1 MKYRILV
8 ACTCIILLSFQ
19 SSVMSVRTGEVF
31 KVILKS
37 NRSTGYS
44 WHWENKSEAKIID
57 SIYVDYVLKDK
68 AITGSGG
75 NEIWEFRAKR
85 KGEQELIMVYK
96 RPWKDSDGDQ
106 RKTFLVKV
114 K

>member
-1 MKYRILV
+1 MRQKLLV
-8 ACTCIILLSFQ
+8 AFLGIMLLSFQ
-19 SSVMSVRTGEVF
+19 SSVMHVRTGEVF

-44 WHWENKSEAKIID
+44 WHWDNKNETGLID
-57 SIYVDYVLKDK
+57 SIYVDYVLKDR

-96 RPWKDSDGDQ
+96 RPWDHSDGEE
-106 RKTFLVKV
+106 RRTFLVKV

>member
-1 MKYRILV
+1 MKHRLLV
-8 ACTCIILLSFQ
+8 VCSSIILLSFQ

-57 SIYVDYVLKDK
+57 SVYVDYHPLMQ
-68 AITGSGG
+68 ITAPRPWR
-75 NEIWEFRAKR
+75 ICAEFRAKR

-96 RPWKDSDGDQ
+96 RPWEDADTDE